1 MKEHIKKS
9 FFPIYNLPSVPH
21 GTILHTQGPS
31 WVRTSWTMNLSPREN
46 HIPAWP
52 SDSHRHLLI
61 SSHSVTFISLNYT
74 WPCPI
79 GYKAFPFYRWKNW
92 GLKDKDDSWLEIGL
106 QGEPIICVVSFKRV
120 PVLFCFVLFSSN
132 DKSRVYLE
140 KFKHFRNKTRQ
151 NGLTMVN
158 ILGPSPPQC
167 YLCIWQCIF
176 LKIRWNSSLSFIY
189 LIRHYN
195 WMLNN
200 NHKKE
205 LVLYQASQNLQGIKK
220 WFAWSGGKFSI
231 IVQSLYHKI
240 NHI

>member
-1 MKEHIKKS
+1 MKKLRSKRQRWLLAGDRSTRRTHNLCGQLQKS
-9 FFPIYNLPSVPH
+9 
-21 GTILHTQGPS
+21 
-31 WVRTSWTMNLSPREN
+31 
-46 HIPAWP
+46 A
-52 SDSHRHLLI
+52 
-61 SSHSVTFISLNYT
+61 
-74 WPCPI
+74 CP
-79 GYKAFPFYRWKNW
+79 F
-92 GLKDKDDSWLEIGL
+92 
-106 QGEPIICVVSFKRV
+106 
-120 PVLFCFVLFSSN
+120 LFCFVLFYSN

-140 KFKHFRNKTRQ
+140 KYKHFRNKTRQ

-205 LVLYQASQNLQGIKK
+205 LVLHQASQNLQGIKK